1 MQATYCTA
9 VCVVSLALLAPA
21 ASGQSSQAIP
31 PSEANFFIGT
41 PAGWAQ
47 PKTPWG
53 DPDLQG
59 IWPLNNVGFVPL
71 QRCYARQRYPGADPE
86 KIANC
91 DPNKKFFTEEEFKV
105 LQETA
110 SKQSDR
116 FTAAAKGGEAGRAF
130 LTGIVDDM
138 TPQRQTSLIFD
149 PPDGKLPEMTP
160 EGKRLAA
167 QMKSTWPLPGENPVW
182 DSYHDFDLW
191 DRCITRGM
199 PVSMFPF
206 RYNNGLQIVQSPGQV
221 VILLEMIHDARV
233 VSLDDNTPLAPAIK
247 QWMGISRGHWEGN
260 TLVVETTNFKAG
272 ASATNTAVIAS
283 PPGNRF
289 PTSDQM
295 KITEKFTRIND
306 QYLIYEIKTEDPV
319 VVTRSWTARF
329 PLKVEPNY
337 KLYEYSCQEDNRM
350 VPDWISVS
358 RAERAGGKP
367 DASST
372 PPRR

>member
-1 MQATYCTA
+1 MQAMYCTA
-9 VCVVSLALLAPA
+9 ICAVSLAAFASLAK
-21 ASGQSSQAIP
+21 GQAHQAIP

-41 PAGWAQ
+41 PAGWAH

-59 IWPLNNVGFVPL
+59 IWPLNNVGVTPL
-71 QRCYARQRYPGADPE
+71 QRCLSRQRYPGAAPD
-86 KIANC
+86 KIAAC
-91 DPNKKFFTEEEFKV
+91 DPHKLFLTEEEFKA
-105 LQETA
+105 LKENAANMPDRYATA
-110 SKQSDR
+110 VKE
-116 FTAAAKGGEAGRAF
+116 GEAGRA
-130 LTGIVDDM
+130 LVTGIVDAM

-149 PPDGKLPEMTP
+149 PPDGKLPEMTA

-167 QMKSTWPLPGENPVW
+167 EMKSTWPLPGENLTF

-206 RYNNGLQIVQSPGQV
+206 RYNNGIQIVQSPGQV
-221 VILLEMIHDARV
+221 VIFLEMIHDARIV
-233 VSLDDNTPLAPAIK
+233 PLNDNTPVSPEIK

-306 QYLIYEIKTEDPV
+306 QFLIYEIKTEDPV
-319 VVTRSWTARF
+319 VLTHSWAARF
-329 PLKVEPNY
+329 PLKLEPDY
-337 KLYEYSCQEDNRM
+337 KLLEYSCQEDNHV
-350 VPDWISVS
+350 VPNWISAS
-358 RAERAGGKP
+358 RAERAGKGGAKV
-367 DASST
+367 A
-372 PPRR
+372 PPQR

>member
-1 MQATYCTA
+1 MHTTYLRAICL
-9 VCVVSLALLAPA
+9 VSLAVLASLA
-21 ASGQSSQAIP
+21 QGQSRQAVP

-41 PAGWAQ
+41 PAGWVH

-59 IWPLNNVGFVPL
+59 IWPLNHVGLTPL
-71 QRCYARQRYPGADPE
+71 QRCFTRQAFPGAAPD
-86 KIANC
+86 KVQGC
-91 DPNKKFFTEEEFKV
+91 DPHKEFFTEEEFQK
-105 LQETA
+105 LKDNA
-110 SKQSDR
+110 FRGPDR
-116 FTAAAKGGEAGRAF
+116 YAAAVKEGEVGRA
-130 LTGIVDDM
+130 LVTGIVD
-138 TPQRQTSLIFD
+138 PQTRSRQTSLIFD

-167 QMKSTWPLPGENPVW
+167 AMKSTWPLPGENLTF
-182 DSYHDFDLW
+182 DSYHDFDTW

-206 RYNNGLQIVQSPGQV
+206 RYNNGIQIVQAPGQV
-221 VILLEMIHDARV
+221 VIFLEMIHDARIV
-233 VSLDDNTPLAPAIK
+233 PLNDNTPVSPAVK

-295 KITEKFTRIND
+295 KITERFTRIND
-306 QYLIYEIKTEDPV
+306 QYLIYQIKTEDPV
-319 VVTRSWTARF
+319 VLTHSWTARF
-329 PLKVEPNY
+329 PLKLEPSY
-337 KLYEYSCQEDNRM
+337 KLLEYSCQEDNRV
-350 VPDWISVS
+350 VPDWISAS
-358 RAERAGGKP
+358 RAERTGKAGAAAP
-367 DASST
+367 T
-372 PPRR
+372 RR

>member
-9 VCVVSLALLAPA
+9 VWVVSLALVPFPAP
-21 ASGQSSQAIP
+21 GQARQAIP
-31 PSEANFFIGT
+31 PSEANFFVGT
-41 PAGWAQ
+41 PAGWEQ

-59 IWPLNNVGFVPL
+59 IWPLNNVGLTPL

-91 DPNKKFFTEEEFKV
+91 DPHKEFLTEQEFKP
-105 LQETA
+105 LQENA
-110 SKQSDR
+110 SKQSER
-116 FTAAAKGGEAGRAF
+116 FAAAVREGQAGRAF

-138 TPQRQTSLIFD
+138 IPQRQTSLIFD

-221 VILLEMIHDARV
+221 VIFLEMIHDARV
-233 VSLDDNTPLAPAIK
+233 VSLNDSTPLSPKIK
-247 QWMGISRGHWEGN
+247 QWMGISRGHWEGS
-260 TLVVETTNFKAG
+260 TLVVETTNFKGG

-306 QYLIYEIKTEDPV
+306 QFLIFEIKTEDPV
-319 VVTRSWTARF
+319 VLTHSWTARF
-329 PLKVEPNY
+329 PLKLEPNY
-337 KLYEYSCQEDNRM
+337 KMYEYSCQEDNRV

-358 RAERAGGKP
+358 RAERSGGAGANP
-367 DASST
+367 V